1 LKLSQKWVADWT
13 AVMAHPGIFFNER
26 VESGRQSNGLIFA
39 MGVIALEEGSRL
51 MLIDTRYYFI
61 SLGIAVLII
70 TPILLHIVA
79 AIQTLLLRL
88 FVENRRGIGATVQVI
103 GYSIA
108 PCVFAGFTIPAL
120 RIVCAAYGSLL
131 LVIGL
136 REVHNISLVRA
147 ILVASVPA
155 IIIFGYVFR
164 GVSSMG
170 HLLS

>member
-1 LKLSQKWVADWT
+1 
-13 AVMAHPGIFFNER
+13 MAHPGIFFNER

-88 FVENRRGIGATVQVI
+88 FVENRRGIGATVIVI

-108 PCVFAGFTIPAL
+108 PCDFAD
-120 RIVCAAYGSLL
+120 
-131 LVIGL
+131 
-136 REVHNISLVRA
+136 
-147 ILVASVPA
+147 
-155 IIIFGYVFR
+155 
-164 GVSSMG
+164 
-170 HLLS
+170 